1 VTPFC
6 GARGSCA
13 HRAGLAAAVGV
24 GGDLHESDGGRL
36 AMAKARPKE
45 RKTKGRGSPASPL
58 MGKKMVV
65 ELAG

>member
-24 GGDLHESDGGRL
+24 GGDLHESDGGQL

-45 RKTKGRGSPASPL
+45 RKTKGRG
-58 MGKKMVV
+58 GRRHHH
-65 ELAG
+65 